1 MELYRKWMVML
12 LTGSLL
18 VLWCSSLC
26 LPRDFR
32 REEEVSDKFDPIGRE
47 GRLLMVS
54 KQKGSDSSPQQ
65 TLLPTTCSD
74 YSPTVPAETGL
85 AFTSILRRHGSQGS
99 IPGIVSP
106 QDFPHSTTPQDYPEA
121 TTPQDSK
128 PQRTMNH
135 SPTVPAETGLD
146 FTSGVS
152 MYCPQDYPQAATG
165 TPRQAGPWGS
175 PFRKAHSTKSDLRF
189 AEFRSGSPQQT
200 PLTNPCL
207 DLCLSRDSQQFCEQY
222 GQNQQTMNYAPTV
235 PAEMGDDFTSVLSR
249 NGSQGA
255 IPDIVSPQDL
265 PQATALQDYPE
276 PTTPQDIPETT
287 TPQDCK
293 PQWTMSY
300 APTVPAEMG
309 DNFTSGLSRY
319 CPQDYPHAATGT
331 PRQAGPWGS
340 SLENAHS
347 TKSDLAIESNIRSC
361 QGASGTQSTGVD
373 DKLTKSNEHKLT
385 KSNEQKVMQGCSD
398 IAKLAR
404 DLNSDMERVRKD
416 RVNPT
421 WYDDF
426 YKCEGQLVIEEIEKQ
441 IAKKR
446 TTLHK
451 VLDLYKAIPD
461 CQEAAEKVR
470 AEFEIWE
477 EFFESNFAVTVEE
490 SKRTIARNYEAF
502 APYTQFFDD
511 LELGFSKIYTEFT
524 VFVRQLLETCAIDA
538 NKVYGRK
545 HHPPSWKPTIQH
557 VGDEHDPAKRFRTS
571 DGSYS
576 GKIEGINSHRLLG
589 NRQSGGKAEV
599 LIPKDLL
606 GKGAA
611 LAHSIDALSKATEKW
626 HRDGALENNG
636 QQDLKTTADDVGK
649 CFEAVYGMNLNDPAK
664 RFRTSDGSYSGKIE
678 GINDVIKVIQCG
690 FDWLRSMYTDAE
702 VLTTHTMAAQRIIE
716 EICARDC
723 EFRDLCIR
731 TATTSRIDARDF
743 GENLVASLGYK
754 GRLYNSL
761 LENQILAV
769 PLLKF
774 TTEIGGYLQTLLA
787 KLQNTPNNTDKTEAA
802 GGATASVAAVDTLA
816 SMNRWIRG
824 DPFARRHVY
833 LPNDGTNNDPD
844 ECSRRYMYRV
854 IPPYPDAQDRSES
867 IYEDVIMTYTK
878 GGESIKIYTP
888 LDCPIINVASPP
900 GPAPQG

>member
-576 GKIEGINSHRLLG
+576 GKIEGIN
-589 NRQSGGKAEV
+589 
-599 LIPKDLL
+599 
-606 GKGAA
+606 
-611 LAHSIDALSKATEKW
+611 
-626 HRDGALENNG
+626 
-636 QQDLKTTADDVGK
+636 
-649 CFEAVYGMNLNDPAK
+649 
-664 RFRTSDGSYSGKIE
+664 
-678 GINDVIKVIQCG
+678 DVIKVIQCG